1 MLLLNIPLDQIQK
14 FIFIMVRVGAILF
27 SVPFLEAR
35 NVPMLF
41 KASLALAVSMMLM
54 PQLVLPEISLM
65 DSPWMLGLGVLGE
78 AMVGVMI
85 GLSVQ
90 LLFAGVQLAGQM
102 AGFQMGFA
110 IANVV
115 DPASSLQIPV
125 LSQFLNLFA
134 LLVFFAVN
142 GHYYFIKG
150 LVDSFELIPPL
161 GVQFNGEVL
170 GFLTKMTGDVFF
182 SALQLGAPVMAA
194 LLLANVAL
202 GLTARTVPQMQ
213 IFIVAM
219 PLQIILGFVFLALS
233 LPFVSVFLQSTF
245 NAFGQTIMTIIRLF
259 GA

>member
-1 MLLLNIPLDQIQK
+1 MLLLNIPFDQLQA
-14 FIFIMVRVGAILF
+14 FIFIVARVGAILF

-41 KASLALAVSMMLM
+41 KATLTLAVALMLM
-54 PQLVLPEISLM
+54 PQVTLPAFSLVE
-65 DSPWMLGLGVLGE
+65 SPWLLAVNLVGE

-90 LLFAGVQLAGQM
+90 LLFAGVQLAGQL

-134 LLVFFAVN
+134 LLIFFAVN
-142 GHYYFIKG
+142 AHYYFIKG
-150 LVDSFELIPPL
+150 LVDSFVLIPPM
-161 GVQFNGEVL
+161 GVHFNGELL
-170 GFLTKMTGDVFF
+170 GVLTKMTGDIFWT
-182 SALQLGAPVMAA
+182 ALKLGAPIMTV
-194 LLLANVAL
+194 LLLVNVAL

-219 PLQIILGFVFLALS
+219 PLQIIIGLFFLGLS
-233 LPFVSVFLQSTF
+233 IPFIKVYLQDAF
-245 NAFGQTIMTIIRLF
+245 NQFGHTIMTIIGLF
-259 GA
+259 R